1 MAVYCCSKIEMAL
14 QQNILAMFK
23 KSNDRLGN
31 PSHLDKQIQPGQLDG
46 SKSRTGDPTESQSCT
61 SNSKIGHINTVDDKI
76 SWPGH
81 PIDDADAST
90 KNVFFC
96 SKKQQTEP

>member
-1 MAVYCCSKIEMAL
+1 MAVYCCSNEIEMAL
-14 QQNILAMFK
+14 QQNILAMFT

-61 SNSKIGHINTVDDKI
+61 SNSKISHITTVNDKFN
-76 SWPGH
+76 WPGQ

-90 KNVFFC
+90 KIFFFC
-96 SKKQQTEP
+96 PKK

>member
-1 MAVYCCSKIEMAL
+1 
-14 QQNILAMFK
+14 MFK

-61 SNSKIGHINTVDDKI
+61 SNSKIGHINTVNDKI

-81 PIDDADAST
+81 PIHDADTST
-90 KNVFFC
+90 NRAPDKARDCVVMH
-96 SKKQQTEP
+96 